1 MKEKFTP
8 DIDRT
13 LPEYLDNI
21 ERGIIYKALKDND
34 YNISQTA
41 KELGVKR
48 QTLQYKLK
56 KVFYRCKI
64 VCRYC
69 KLFI

>member
-56 KVFYRCKI
+56 KSI
-64 VCRYC
+64 
-69 KLFI
+69 L